1 MATNDAPE
9 RREKV
14 VMALGLVAI
23 ILFSANLMA
32 MVARHFWPNM
42 PIIGE
47 PRTEEIV
54 VESLHLA
61 PHVVWEVQTDELER
75 DLRRLEY
82 RIARER
88 ASLDASASG
97 HLRLNDA
104 RNKFQIRVERLTE
117 QAAHRAARQ
126 AAEQA
131 AEDGVA
137 AGIAANV
144 AARIAT
150 GAQTQRILIR
160 DKSPD

>member
-23 ILFSANLMA
+23 LLFSANLMA

-47 PRTEEIV
+47 PRTEEVIV
-54 VESLHLA
+54 ASFHHA
-61 PHVVWEVQTDELER
+61 PHVVWEVQTDQLER

-88 ASLDASASG
+88 AALDASASR
-97 HLRLNDA
+97 HIFLNDA
-104 RNKFQIRVERLTE
+104 RNKLEIRIQGVT
-117 QAAHRAARQ
+117 QAP
-126 AAEQA
+126 
-131 AEDGVA
+131 G
-137 AGIAANV
+137 N
-144 AARIAT
+144 
-150 GAQTQRILIR
+150 
-160 DKSPD
+160 